1 MLEDQMHINLK
12 TTMTPI
18 KPIPFNKYEVR
29 FADYEAANES
39 IVRVNF
45 YTLEKLR
52 IASRIVAIP
61 PDEELS
67 PESVWKAASVE
78 ILT

>member
-1 MLEDQMHINLK
+1 
-12 TTMTPI
+12 MTSI
-18 KPIPFNKYEVR
+18 KPLSFDKYEAR
-29 FADYEAANES
+29 FAQYEAANES

-45 YTLEKLR
+45 YTLERLC

-67 PESVWKAASVE
+67 PESVWKAANVE
-78 ILT
+78 VIT